1 MGNNKVRRYECD
13 RWEDFISQV
22 REMRVIGNRIF
33 RGHRDPAWKLSSL
46 WERFLSRMM
55 GRDLGRNVQDGLSS
69 GAYEDLRDGYLARFK
84 ELAVGLH
91 GVESNFLTE
100 NDWWA
105 LGRQHGLTTP
115 LLDWTKSPY
124 VAAYFAV
131 MDLANYLN
139 PGFKSG
145 THEGGITFGS
155 GQISVWGLV
164 VADKLKKQNEFE
176 IIGTRADFAHRQR
189 AQQGVYTRLTHDVY
203 VDVESYLS
211 AKGLSHY
218 LERYEI
224 PSQEMGKA
232 ICDLDLM
239 NINSATMFPDL
250 SGSADRA
257 NLWDIPQALGWTVGS
272 R

>member
-1 MGNNKVRRYECD
+1 MGNNKVRKYECD

-46 WERFLSRMM
+46 WERFLLRLK
-55 GRDLGRNVQDGLSS
+55 GRDRSRNVRDLFSS
-69 GAYEDLRDGYLARFK
+69 RAYEAIRGGYLARFR

-91 GVESNFLTE
+91 GVESHFLTE

-124 VAAYFAV
+124 VAAYFAF
-131 MDLANYLN
+131 MDLADSLN

-145 THEGGITFGS
+145 THRGGTQFGS
-155 GQISVWGLV
+155 GKISVWGLV
-164 VADKLKKQNEFE
+164 VADDLKKQDEFE
-176 IIGTRADFAHRQR
+176 IIWARADFAHRQR

-232 ICDLDLM
+232 LCDLDLM
-239 NINSATMFPDL
+239 NINPATMFPDL
-250 SGSADRA
+250 SGAADRA
-257 NLWDIPQALGWTVGS
+257 NLWDLPQSLG
-272 R
+272 